1 MTLTIEEIHAE
12 INQLDKESKALKT
25 DLYKLAWF
33 MRGSLTIEQAFQ
45 LDQEAREIIAE
56 LIEENLEV
64 TKKTQLPFF

>member
-1 MTLTIEEIHAE
+1 MDE
-12 INQLDKESKALKT
+12 ESKALKT

>member
-12 INQLDKESKALKT
+12 ISRLDKESKAMRT
-25 DLYKLAWF
+25 ELYKLAWF

-45 LDQEAREIIAE
+45 LDQEAREIIAT

-64 TKKTQLPFF
+64 TKKTNLPFF